1 MTQFPQEVDWL
12 TQLACMAGSH
22 VGTVPFGPRF
32 PCFCCFFWFL
42 LARLPRS
49 PPPTE

>member
-1 MTQFPQEVDWL
+1 MTRFPQEVDCM

-22 VGTVPFGPRF
+22 VGTVPFGPCF
-32 PCFCCFFWFL
+32 PCSPWFL
-42 LARLPRS
+42 LARLPRA